1 MGTASIHH
9 NDRPDSDS
17 SGDDSPEEKTIIIT
31 GSNHHGGQNK
41 GHEGK
46 NTRPFTKRAAHP
58 LAKGMSFSLCFEVGL
73 WLIVGP
79 QV

>member
-58 LAKGMSFSLCFEVGL
+58 LAKGIDSDSGSDAS
-73 WLIVGP
+73 GSDGSASD
-79 QV
+79 